1 MATDTTTTTELARA
15 IRRIEGHQEQSNERM
30 RDLTGRMDRLELK
43 VDRLTWLGITVLAG
57 TLATLVVNF
66 IGV

>member
-15 IRRIEGHQEQSNERM
+15 IGRIEGHQEQSNERM